1 MRSQTGKPPVP
12 LNPLSYP
19 PTLEGNNGIPQD
31 QRHPPPYE
39 TAGTQKRP
47 KHHELHAARKLEESD
62 QYHSATAKSIE
73 ETAKL
78 VKTGFEYVITIDNI
92 QLFRKRK

>member
-1 MRSQTGKPPVP
+1 MRSQTGKPPAP
-12 LNPLSYP
+12 PNLLSHP
-19 PTLEGNNGIPQD
+19 PILGGNNGIPQD
-31 QRHPPPYE
+31 QRHPPRYE

-47 KHHELHAARKLEESD
+47 KHHELHGARKLESD
-62 QYHSATAKSIE
+62 QYHRATAKSIE

-78 VKTGFEYVITIDNI
+78 VKTGFEYVVTIDNI